1 MLPRYVKIY
10 RIGVET
16 LSPLHIGG
24 ERGIRPATIDLK
36 VYRRIELRSG
46 TSVEIPIIP
55 GSTMKGILRH
65 TFEDLLR
72 SYVLDRLGSWQKV
85 LNVIGRSLGI
95 AIAGYAQ
102 VVRGG
107 NICEDIANYLLR
119 DQQIYVELPDDKG
132 AGGVQGLDIA
142 QCIREGMEEVVKK
155 LSREEHGDIAKRLS
169 NCAEKIPQVA
179 SLNIVALYPF
189 VCDPTSPLTAD
200 LPDTAFLDVVRDRGI
215 TFRLFLSMALGRK
228 FLFLQEV
235 CPVCMLFGAPGRL
248 SPLMFEDLKPV
259 GDLGILPVRTRIAV
273 DRDTATAKYGK
284 LFTLEYIPP
293 GTRFEGEIRIV
304 MGMIN
309 SILRDKVDEIL
320 KILLKSL
327 SFRPIGGFKSVG
339 MGSIKIDLEKEVLST
354 PSNPDKLSEDI
365 RNIFNDVF
373 EEISKEI
380 KNDEKTNARID
391 LLKRKLSVIGFDEE
405 DVKAVGEALKYI
417 VDHQKELLE
426 NLLGRG

>member
-1 MLPRYVKIY
+1 MLPRYVKTY

-36 VYRRIELRSG
+36 VYRRIELRNG

-72 SYVLDRLGSWQKV
+72 SYILDRLGSWQKL
-85 LNVIGRSLGI
+85 LNVIGRSLGV
-95 AIAGYAQ
+95 AIAGYTH

-132 AGGVQGLDIA
+132 AGGVQRLDIA

-155 LSREEHGDIAKRLS
+155 LSREEHGDIAERLS
-169 NCAEKIPQVA
+169 NCVEKIPQVA

-320 KILLKSL
+320 KILLKAL

-354 PSNPDKLSEDI
+354 PSHPDKVSEDVKK
-365 RNIFNDVF
+365 IFNDVF
-373 EEISKEI
+373 EEIRKEM

-391 LLKRKLSVIGFDEE
+391 LLKRKLSAIGFDEE
-405 DVKAVGEALKYI
+405 DVKAVGKALKLI